1 MASPRRKFSE
11 AEKLNILDSAE
22 RLGVTAVLREHRLSY
37 SVFARWKG
45 QYRKNGTEPSTQ
57 SAGART
63 RSELRQ
69 VLEENVRLKRIIAD
83 QVIELE
89 RKEEE
94 LRKYRPQ
101 MR

>member
-1 MASPRRKFSE
+1 MASIRRKFSE
-11 AEKLNILDSAE
+11 AEKLNILESAE

-45 QYRKNGTEPSTQ
+45 QYRRNGSDPNNQ

-69 VLEENVRLKRIIAD
+69 MLEENVRLKRIIAD

-94 LRKYRPQ
+94 LRKYKPP